1 MEKMSIF
8 LKIDV
13 AARWWSRF
21 ENFLYKLLDIIIFDQ
36 TKFKVIVFIG
46 QGGHISIFHGFF
58 LPFDRL
64 RIIKNIVALASRYGA
79 FEYPEWKRIK
89 FAFQKWKI
97 LGGGWGSE
105 QGQISLWSLRCSKFP
120 ILSIFWVWHVINL
133 KFSLE
138 FKNIWVYIPN
148 SCCF

>member
-58 LPFDRL
+58 PHFDRL

-79 FEYPEWKRIK
+79 FE
-89 FAFQKWKI
+89 
-97 LGGGWGSE
+97 
-105 QGQISLWSLRCSKFP
+105 
-120 ILSIFWVWHVINL
+120 
-133 KFSLE
+133 
-138 FKNIWVYIPN
+138 
-148 SCCF
+148 